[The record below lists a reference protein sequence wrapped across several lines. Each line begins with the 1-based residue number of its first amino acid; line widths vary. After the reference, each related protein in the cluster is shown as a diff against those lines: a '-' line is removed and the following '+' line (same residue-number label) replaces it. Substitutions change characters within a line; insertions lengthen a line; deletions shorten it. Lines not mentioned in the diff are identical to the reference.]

1 MSDVAVINDVVALR
15 KGRRRREISLNLVQ
29 RKLQPAMR
37 KDPLPNDPG
46 IQVPQLDGGP
56 LDIQRIT

>member
-15 KGRRRREISLNLVQ
+15 KGRRRREILLNPVQ

-37 KDPLPNDPG
+37 KDLLPNDPG
-46 IQVPQLDGGP
+46 IQVPQLDGGSH
-56 LDIQRIT
+56 DIQRIT